1 MLWSIG
7 VWAAISK
14 MSTFENVGFWHI
26 VFLFGISTPDISGTV
41 TVLFSGRTTGEF
53 SIQHGASFGFGTK
66 ANDSTGNLFKLSAAR
81 ATVKEKLIQASI
93 DNLNEER
100 SVRFIAHLVS
110 IWGPDQCKPTS
121 KKEQNKKDS
130 E

>member
-1 MLWSIG
+1 M
-7 VWAAISK
+7 
-14 MSTFENVGFWHI
+14 
-26 VFLFGISTPDISGTV
+26 
-41 TVLFSGRTTGEF
+41 
-53 SIQHGASFGFGTK
+53 
-66 ANDSTGNLFKLSAAR
+66 KLSAAR